1 MRILGRYLYI
11 GVRMTLR
18 RILTLLMM
26 LTLTASTARAQSIS
40 IGRYGDRYKGSATGT
55 SSGMAVPQGMAGGSV
70 RMEPSV
76 PSGYGKYEDDGLDA
90 LEKEMQ
96 EREWGHEDTAWKR
109 ASEMDSIEGYQTYLA
124 RYPYGAHAGDANN
137 RIIDLRVQDALNGSH
152 EDLPDMKRV
161 EEDDDSPTSTILV
174 ENNTGYPLT
183 VMYSGLESKSIVI
196 AAGGRGAV
204 TVKNGHYRIAAS
216 VPPGHIRPFAGSQ
229 DFSGGRYEVGFWVVR
244 M

>member
-1 MRILGRYLYI
+1 
-11 GVRMTLR
+11 MTLR
-18 RILTLLMM
+18 RIISLLVCVA
-26 LTLTASTARAQSIS
+26 LAAFAARAQGIS
-40 IGRYGDRYKGSATGT
+40 VGRYGDRYKGSSTGAPAGAST
-55 SSGMAVPQGMAGGSV
+55 PKGMVGSGV
-70 RMEPSV
+70 RMEPSL
-76 PSGYGKYEDDGLDA
+76 PAGYGKYEDKGLED

-96 EREWGHEDTAWKR
+96 EREWGNEETAWER
-109 ASEMDSIEGYQTYLA
+109 AKSLDSKEGYEKYLA

-137 RIIDLRVQDALNGSH
+137 RLIDIKVQDAINSNH

-174 ENNTGYPLT
+174 ENHTDYPLT
-183 VMYSGLESKSIVI
+183 VMYSGLESKSTVI
-196 AAGGRGAV
+196 AAGGRGTV